1 MTGAGVYGMER
12 LRFRVEE
19 RMQVRAIAVAG
30 LLAFGLIACEPKE
43 RAASSTPPT
52 AEGEACPFKIATA
65 LCKSEKLS
73 GLYGKIKADFGQAS
87 AAVSAEGK
95 KIMAD
100 NQRAW
105 FEAQRLSCGADPNAT
120 TLTPDQE
127 TCMESALSD
136 RIKNAASAVEKVG
149 PFLFQ
154 RVEVSDASKV
164 DQSALGIA
172 GGLDD
177 APSTVTT
184 DIEYPRIDANSPAA
198 QKFNSLV
205 AQRPRFKSGDN
216 TEEAVK
222 YKIAY
227 ASPDLISVRF
237 DMYDNTIGA
246 AHPNTGAKALNFN
259 MKTQAP
265 LKAAD
270 VFKPGSGWE
279 TFLATRASAAITKE
293 LKQQD
298 ETNPGVSAADL
309 RPYVADPANWAI
321 SDQGLV
327 LIFSEDA
334 MGSHAAG
341 RHETML
347 PWIELKRFIA
357 PGAPAPMN
365 KS

>member
-1 MTGAGVYGMER
+1 MK
-12 LRFRVEE
+12 
-19 RMQVRAIAVAG
+19 VRAIAVVG
-30 LLAFGLIACEPKE
+30 LLACGLIACEPKE
-43 RAASSTPPT
+43 RAATSTAPA
-52 AEGEACPFKIATA
+52 AEREACPFKIATA

-73 GLYGKIKADFGQAS
+73 GLYSRIKADFGQAS

-95 KIMAD
+95 KIMED

-120 TLTPDQE
+120 TLTPEQE

-136 RIKNAASAVEKVG
+136 RLKNAANAVQKIG

-154 RVEVSDASKV
+154 RVEVSNATKV
-164 DQSALGIA
+164 DKSGMTVLAEE
-172 GGLDD
+172 
-177 APSTVTT
+177 APDTVAT
-184 DIEYPRIDANSPAA
+184 DIEYPRIDSNAPAA
-198 QKFNSLV
+198 QKFNALV
-205 AQRPRFKSGDN
+205 AQQPRFKPGDN

-237 DMYDNTIGA
+237 DMYDSTVGA

-265 LKAAD
+265 LKAAE
-270 VFKPGSGWE
+270 VFKAGSGWE
-279 TFLATRASAAITKE
+279 NFLAGRSADAITKE
-293 LKQQD
+293 LKAAD
-298 ETNPGVSAADL
+298 ETYPGVSASDL

-321 SDQGLV
+321 TDQGLV
-327 LIFSEDA
+327 LIFSEEA

-341 RHETML
+341 QHEATV
-347 PWIELKRFIA
+347 PWSDLKRFIA
-357 PGAPAPMN
+357 PGAPVPV